1 MARDI
6 SQRLQQL
13 RTRRDGSRGTAMD
26 SATLGSIFNKS
37 APLAE
42 PWELRGTG
50 NQPHT
55 RYALGS
61 MQAVSDTYTRVSKD
75 TADRVANQ
83 LKERLAKVGINAEFK
98 LQGSVPLDVHIRG
111 VSDVDLLTLSNEL
124 FTYDPKGLRALRG
137 DYTTPARRTSLEVLV
152 ELRSSVESSLE
163 DAFPAATVNK
173 AGAKA
178 VKISGGSLAR
188 DVDVVPAH
196 WADTFQYQATG
207 NASDRGTR
215 ILDKKAIT
223 TIENEPFRHIELIGT
238 RCDQIGGGLRK
249 AIRLCKN
256 VKADS
261 DRKVTLP
268 SFDIASVMYHANMD
282 ALRLGRYHELAILAE
297 TQRHLDLLACN
308 HALAQTL
315 YVPDGSRLIF
325 DTAEKLHGLNELSRD
340 MDELLSAVH
349 AEHVPSYMLNRL
361 LSEKRQAISALAA

>member
-1 MARDI
+1 MASDI
-6 SQRLQQL
+6 NQRLQQL
-13 RTRRDGSRGTAMD
+13 RTRRDGSGSITLD
-26 SATLGSIFNKS
+26 SATLGSIFKS
-37 APLAE
+37 APPVEL
-42 PWELRGTG
+42 WESRGTG
-50 NQPHT
+50 DQPHT

-83 LKERLAKVGINAEFK
+83 LKERLAKDGIDAEFK
-98 LQGSVPLDVHIRG
+98 LQGSVPLDVHIKG

-124 FTYDPKGLRALRG
+124 FSYDLKGLKARRG
-137 DYTTPARRTSLEVLV
+137 DYTNPAKRKSLEVLI
-152 ELRSSVESSLE
+152 ELRGCVEARLE
-163 DAFPAATVNK
+163 EAFPAAKVDK

-196 WADTFQYQATG
+196 WSDTVQYQETG
-207 NASDRGTR
+207 KASDRGTK

-223 TIENEPFRHIELIGT
+223 TIENQPFRHIALIGA

-268 SFDIASVMYHANMD
+268 SFDIASVMYHADLD
-282 ALRLGRYHELAILAE
+282 ALRHGRYYELSILAE
-297 TQRHLDLLACN
+297 TQRHLDVLACN

-325 DTAEKLHGLNELSRD
+325 DTGEKLQGLNELSRD

-349 AEHVPSYMLNRL
+349 AEHAPSYPSNQLM
-361 LSEKRQAISALAA
+361 SEKRQMISALAA

>member
-6 SQRLQQL
+6 NQRLQQL

-26 SATLGSIFNKS
+26 SATLGSIFKS
-37 APLAE
+37 APPVEL
-42 PWELRGTG
+42 WESRGAG
-50 NQPHT
+50 DQPNT
-55 RYALGS
+55 RYALGA

-83 LKERLAKVGINAEFK
+83 LKERLAKDGIDAEFK
-98 LQGSVPLDVHIRG
+98 LQGSVPLDVHIKG

-124 FTYDPKGLRALRG
+124 FSYHPKGIKALRG
-137 DYTTPARRTSLEVLV
+137 DYTNPATHSSLEVLI
-152 ELRSSVESSLE
+152 ELRSRVEFRLE
-163 DAFPAATVNK
+163 EAFPAAKVDK

-196 WADTFQYQATG
+196 WSDTVQYQATG
-207 NASDRGTR
+207 TASDRGTN
-215 ILDKKAIT
+215 ILDKKAMT
-223 TIENEPFRHIELIGT
+223 TIKNQPFRHIELIGA
-238 RCDQIGGGLRK
+238 RCDQSGGGLRK

-268 SFDIASVMYHANMD
+268 SFDIASVMYHADLD
-282 ALRLGRYHELAILAE
+282 ALRYGRFYELSILAE
-297 TQRHLDLLACN
+297 TQRHLDVLTCN
-308 HALAQTL
+308 HAMAQTL

-325 DTAEKLHGLNELSRD
+325 DTTEKLQGLNELSRD
-340 MDELLSAVH
+340 MDELLNAVH
-349 AEHVPSYMLNRL
+349 AEHAPSFLSNRL
-361 LSEKRQAISALAA
+361 MSEKRQTISVLAA